1 MCHKM
6 LLPSWFSNCPE
17 LPSPQQNSVRDLP
30 STEKN
35 LATPLVTTL
44 SIVLPYGQQEVE
56 QGLSRQRD
64 EVDNNRSVRV
74 KLDEISAR

>member
-1 MCHKM
+1 M
-6 LLPSWFSNCPE
+6 PS
-17 LPSPQQNSVRDLP
+17 
-30 STEKN
+30 
-35 LATPLVTTL
+35 ATVVASVTTL